1 MLRGHDG
8 QSEIESGSVIH
19 FRLNPDS
26 SVIAFDHTLTD
37 GKPNTGARNS
47 LSMQPFE
54 QTENLPVI
62 LLWNSN
68 AIIGYCKQPFVVP
81 PLG

>member
-1 MLRGHDG
+1 
-8 QSEIESGSVIH
+8 
-19 FRLNPDS
+19 
-26 SVIAFDHTLTD
+26 
-37 GKPNTGARNS
+37 
-47 LSMQPFE
+47 MQPFE